1 MANILYYPNLNPI
14 KFYLPSPDTTYESRD
29 IDDFE
34 FFDSIAEWE
43 EHVDYYQPW
52 NKTDQTKLQLMA
64 DFGPHN
70 LVIKDLDGITITT
83 IPFNQ
88 IAQSQDQPGLYI
100 YECPIDF
107 NLLDVGQYR
116 LYHEAGLDDKL
127 IVRSR
132 IQDICTRHKHSL
144 LLEYYHF
151 QYHEGVV
158 FETGF
163 KPKFRV
169 EGANKFKSPASIG
182 EDFEDQTLDESL
194 LSAIPYRVY
203 ELIIGD
209 AKGVP
214 PDVIDLVNMIFTC
227 TTVNIDGKGFVK
239 PIENKW
245 EVNEQDGYPAK
256 GWKTEL
262 RPAVNRTSRIY
273 NNNDPQNSKVSI
285 VINADSKGFGLDTGG
300 TNTQVLDVQ

>member
-43 EHVDYYQPW
+43 EHVDYCQPW

-116 LYHEAGLDDKL
+116 FYHEAGLDDKL

-245 EVNEQDGYPAK
+245 EENQQDGYPAK
-256 GWKTEL
+256 GWRTEL
-262 RPAVNRTSRIY
+262 RPAVNRTTRIY